1 MHIDSLISSLIY
13 LIAVFAI
20 FVFAKVIYGLI
31 NRDINITE
39 ELLKKDNFAFAITLT
54 GYYLG
59 IVIAIGGS
67 IVGPSLGMIDDLI
80 DIFMYGIFAIVMMN
94 IAIFINDKVIL
105 RRFSSKKEIITDR
118 NEGVGV
124 VEFGNC
130 VAIGLVI
137 YGSVS
142 GEGGNML
149 TALGCVGLGLIALI
163 AAELVY
169 NFILP
174 YDLLE
179 HLEKDNVAVGISFA
193 GVLIGM
199 GNIIRN
205 AVGSDFISWEDTL
218 TNFGIYVIF
227 GLVLLPFIRLLTDK
241 VLLHGE
247 KLTKELI
254 GQEKPNL
261 GAALIEAFSYIASS
275 FLIGWCM

>member
-254 GQEKPNL
+254 GQEKPNM